1 MKYQISKVV
10 TTSQNG
16 AAGGLLYLTAVIKI
30 KNVNCI
36 VIIIYIL

>member
-16 AAGGLLYLTAVIKI
+16 TAGGLTAFNGSHKDE
-30 KNVNCI
+30 KC
-36 VIIIYIL
+36 